1 MKPLLIADYL
11 DHLGGAPTEKAP
23 PRRETSPFRP
33 RSLPSAQNGEPRPPP
48 AFNAVANPVS
58 AWEMQAKDGARRTPW
73 ERKPI
78 PLAAPAGGEAAK
90 PEDMAVGLAEAHA
103 RGRKEG
109 FAEGRAEASD
119 RHEAE
124 LAAVR
129 REAETE
135 RLEFERNA
143 CAELAGAI
151 RSGLKE
157 IEANVGTAVT
167 RILAP
172 FLEKQAVKHAADE
185 LGKAIARL
193 CAPGSPGLI
202 TIRGPER
209 VLARLRERIADL
221 PVKVAT
227 VEDKG
232 AEAVVE
238 AGATQ
243 IVTSLRSWAKLLASV
258 AD

>member
-1 MKPLLIADYL
+1 MKPLSIADYL
-11 DHLGGAPTEKAP
+11 DHLGGATTEKAP
-23 PRRETSPFRP
+23 PRRESSPFRP
-33 RSLPSAQNGEPRPPP
+33 RSLPSAENGEPRLRP
-48 AFNAVANPVS
+48 AFS
-58 AWEMQAKDGARRTPW
+58 ALAKEDSAGETQAKDSARRMPW

-78 PLAAPAGGEAAK
+78 PLAAPAGGGAVK
-90 PEDMAVGLAEAHA
+90 PEDIAVRLAEAHA
-103 RGRKEG
+103 RGREEG
-109 FAEGRAEASD
+109 LAEGRADASD

-129 REAETE
+129 QEAETA
-135 RLEFERNA
+135 RLEFEHNA
-143 CAELAGAI
+143 CAGLERAL

-157 IEANVGTAVT
+157 IEANVGAAVT
-167 RILAP
+167 RILTP

-193 CAPGSPGLI
+193 SAAGSPGLI

-221 PVKVAT
+221 PVKLAYVD
-227 VEDKG
+227 DKG

-238 AGATQ
+238 VGATR
-243 IVTSLRSWAKLLASV
+243 IVTSLRSWAKVLASV